1 MEKLYHVCHV
11 LDKEFFGIGIVFVV
25 SIFRLMLYLSIFS
38 AKIRTF
44 AFQITVAKNMQHSVS
59 DYEIMSPV
67 GSYESLMAAIQGG
80 ADSIYFGIE
89 GLNMRA
95 KSSNNF
101 TIDDLHQIAQIC
113 REHHIKSYLTVNTII
128 YNNDMQLMQRIIDAA
143 KEARLSAIIAA
154 DVAALMYARSIGVEV
169 HLSTQLNIT
178 NTESLKF
185 YAQFADVVVLAREL
199 NLDQVAAIH
208 RDIVEQQI
216 KGPSGELIRIEMFAH
231 GALCMAVS
239 GKCYLSLHE
248 KNLSANRG
256 ACNQICRRGYTVK
269 DRDSEIELDIDNE
282 YIMSPKDLK
291 TIHFMNKMM
300 DAGVRVFKIEG
311 RARGPEYV
319 RIVTECYKE
328 AVQAYCEGN
337 YTEEKIENWN
347 ERLATVFNRGFWD
360 GYYLGQ
366 RLGEWTHRYGSGATK
381 RKVYVGK
388 AIKYFGNLGVA
399 EFLVETQS
407 LKQGDELL
415 ITGPTTGA
423 LFLTADYM
431 RVDLQTVETVSKG
444 EHFSIKTPE
453 KIRPNDQLYKMVAA
467 ERRGTAHER

>member
-1 MEKLYHVCHV
+1 M
-11 LDKEFFGIGIVFVV
+11 
-25 SIFRLMLYLSIFS
+25 
-38 AKIRTF
+38 
-44 AFQITVAKNMQHSVS
+44 KNIH
-59 DYEIMSPV
+59 DYEIMSPA

-101 TIDDLHQIAQIC
+101 TIEDLHNIALIC
-113 REHHIKSYLTVNTII
+113 KENNIKSYLTVNTII
-128 YNNDMQLMQRIIDAA
+128 YDNDMELMRKVVDAA
-143 KEARLSAIIAA
+143 KEASLSAIIAA
-154 DVAALMYARSIGVEV
+154 DVAVLMYARSIGVEV

-185 YAQFADVVVLAREL
+185 YAQFADVAVLAREL
-199 NLDQVAAIH
+199 NLDQVASIH
-208 RDIVEQQI
+208 KDIVEQQI
-216 KGPSGELIRIEMFAH
+216 KGPSGELIRIEMFCH

-248 KNLSANRG
+248 KDLSANRG
-256 ACNQICRRGYTVK
+256 ACNQICRRGYIVK
-269 DRDSEIELDIDNE
+269 DKDSEIELEIDNE

-319 RIVTECYKE
+319 RLVTSCYKE
-328 AVQAYCEGN
+328 AVQAYCDG
-337 YTEEKIENWN
+337 TFSQEKIDVWN
-347 ERLATVFNRGFWD
+347 EKLATVFNRGFWD

-388 AIKYFGNLGVA
+388 AIKHFGNIGVT

-407 LKQGDELL
+407 IKTGDELL

-423 LFLTADYM
+423 IFLTAEDI
-431 RVDLQTVETVSKG
+431 RVNLKQVDEAKKG
-444 EHFSIKTPE
+444 DSFSIKTPE
-453 KIRPNDQLYKMVAA
+453 KIRPNDQLYKMVKA